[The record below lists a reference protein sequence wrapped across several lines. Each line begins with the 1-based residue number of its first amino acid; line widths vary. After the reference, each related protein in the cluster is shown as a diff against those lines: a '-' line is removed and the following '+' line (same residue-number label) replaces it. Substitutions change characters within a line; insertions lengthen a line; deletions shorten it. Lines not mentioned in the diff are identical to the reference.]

1 MSDSVSVRLSE
12 LRARV
17 KSLREELDNPQKEIN
32 VRSLAQS
39 ISLSL
44 GFLDEE
50 LEEIEEGFEKIRRIL
65 GEKKK

>member
-1 MSDSVSVRLSE
+1 
-12 LRARV
+12 V